1 MTTQNRTTS
10 EAGSRVTK
18 RAPLFRHDFENR
30 FIKLI
35 PMDSKMSEKP
45 KYLTTTELARAVRR
59 QPNTIRKSVCL
70 EGHFKGIRPV
80 RLGGKLLWALDQV
93 EALLNEVCE

>member
-10 EAGSRVTK
+10 EAGPRLSE

-30 FIKLI
+30 LITLI

-45 KYLTTTELARAVRR
+45 KHLTTTELARAVRR
-59 QPNTIRKSVCL
+59 QPNTIRKAVCM
-70 EGHFKGIRPV
+70 EGHFKGIQPV
-80 RLGGKLLWALDQV
+80 RLGGKLLWPAEQV
-93 EALLNEVCE
+93 EALLNEVRE